1 MTSYIMQLTINED
14 EQYTYTIHIIN
25 ATTIL
30 LLMPVY
36 ARHPPLS
43 NTTRS
48 PASTADNA
56 CPN

>member
-1 MTSYIMQLTINED
+1 MQLTINED